1 MHMLRSNQR
10 SHMYRSNIH
19 WAPTETTSRA
29 APRRHMNDRRDSCCQ
44 VCRRPDSVCQ
54 ICHVS
59 YIGTRV

>member
-1 MHMLRSNQR
+1 
-10 SHMYRSNIH
+10 MYRSNIH

-29 APRRHMNDRRDSCCQ
+29 APRRHVTDRRDSCCQ